1 MPPNSA
7 SCPSPRASPGGVCR
21 KPASL
26 PVPRSPAHELPAG
39 GRSLVPRGAPG
50 PRAAFE
56 RAPRWTQTLQQP
68 LHLAPR
74 SGCPRLQ
81 VLTWVLTWAPQ
92 LRRAFRPTGSSPR
105 RPTRRTPAGV
115 RRGRSKEGPVSRGR
129 LGVASSL
136 LRGVSGAPGSA
147 PNRKS
152 GGEPTP
158 FPRRRAAG
166 GRCRPVGA
174 AGTQSTRQRAA
185 LGQGSGGPG
194 SLRTDPAPTA
204 STGFPGGRHLPSG
217 RTFEAR
223 RPRGPST
230 GASFPG

>member
-1 MPPNSA
+1 MPA
-7 SCPSPRASPGGVCR
+7 
-21 KPASL
+21 PAGCAESQL
-26 PVPRSPAHELPAG
+26 RSPVPPRPALELPAG

-74 SGCPRLQ
+74 SGYPRLQ

-92 LRRAFRPTGSSPR
+92 LRRFQAHRVLPTAPHAADSS
-105 RPTRRTPAGV
+105 
-115 RRGRSKEGPVSRGR
+115 RGPSGRRSKEGPRGR

-136 LRGVSGAPGSA
+136 LRGVSGAPRSA

-152 GGEPTP
+152 GGESTLL
-158 FPRRRAAG
+158 PRRRAAA

-174 AGTQSTRQRAA
+174 AGTQSTWQRAA
-185 LGQGSGGPG
+185 LGQGYGGPG
-194 SLRTDPAPTA
+194 SLRTDTAPTA

-217 RTFEAR
+217 RSSEAR
-223 RPRGPST
+223 RPQGPST
-230 GASFPG
+230 AASFPG